1 MSGRLMVNLIL
12 MQDIRAWRV
21 AGTKIKP
28 DIIYLRH
35 KSLAGG
41 RHQN

>member
-28 DIIYLRH
+28 DITYLRRNG
-35 KSLAGG
+35 LVGG